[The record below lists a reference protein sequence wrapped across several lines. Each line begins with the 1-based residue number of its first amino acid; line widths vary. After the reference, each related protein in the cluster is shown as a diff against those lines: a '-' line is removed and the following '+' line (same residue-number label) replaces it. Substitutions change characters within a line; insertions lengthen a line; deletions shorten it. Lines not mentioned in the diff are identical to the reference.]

1 MSRPVVAVAMRPALR
16 PHLFDA
22 AAEAR
27 LAGLAAP
34 AGGAGAGGAD
44 GADGADGALVVQDF
58 AEPRAAAALAE
69 AEVLL
74 TGWGCPRLD
83 GAALARMPR
92 LAAVLHS
99 GGSVKHHVTDAV
111 WERGL
116 AVSSAVADN
125 AIPVAE
131 YTLAMIITAGKRL
144 PEMER
149 AYRAERN
156 GRDWQHWSEAFGPV
170 GNHRRVIGVVGLS
183 RVGRRVV
190 ELLRVLDATVL
201 VHDPYV
207 PEAVIRDL
215 GALPAGLD
223 ELVLAADVVSLH
235 APASPRTR
243 HLMDRRRLGLMRDGS
258 TLINTARGS
267 LVDTEA
273 LAAEL
278 RRGRLYA
285 VVDVTDPDPLPADS
299 ELFDLPNLTLTP
311 HVAGSIGGELRR
323 LGTFVLDELE
333 RWTAGADLLGRV
345 LPETLPS
352 IA

>member
-1 MSRPVVAVAMRPALR
+1 MSRPVVVLAMRPALR

-27 LAGLAAP
+27 LAALADQDA
-34 AGGAGAGGAD
+34 
-44 GADGADGALVVQDF
+44 ALVVQDF
-58 AEPRAAAALAE
+58 ADPRAAGALAR
-69 AEVLL
+69 AEVLI
-74 TGWGCPRLD
+74 TGWDCPPLD
-83 GAALARMPR
+83 AAALDRMPR
-92 LAAVLHS
+92 LGAVLHS

-111 WERGL
+111 WDRGL

-131 YTLAMIITAGKRL
+131 YTLAMVIAAAKRL
-144 PEMER
+144 PAMER
-149 AYRAERN
+149 AFRAERD
-156 GRDWQHWSEAFGPV
+156 GRDWQYWSEAFGPV

-207 PEAVIRDL
+207 PEALVREL
-215 GALPAGLD
+215 GAVPAELD
-223 ELVLAADVVSLH
+223 DLVAASDVVTLH
-235 APASPRTR
+235 APSTAETR
-243 HLMDRRRLGLMRDGS
+243 HQMDRRRLGLMRDGA
-258 TLINTARGS
+258 TLINTARGA
-267 LVDTEA
+267 LVDTGA
-273 LAAEL
+273 LADEL
-278 RRGRLYA
+278 RAGRLYA
-285 VVDVTDPDPLPADS
+285 VVDVTDPDPLPAGS
-299 ELFDLPNLTLTP
+299 ELFELPNLTLTP

-323 LGTFVLDELE
+323 LGAFVLDELQRLAE
-333 RWTAGADLLGRV
+333 GRDLLGRV

>member
-1 MSRPVVAVAMRPALR
+1 MSRPVVAVALRPALR

-27 LAGLAAP
+27 LAALSVP
-34 AGGAGAGGAD
+34 AGGD
-44 GADGADGALVVQDF
+44 PALVVTDF
-58 AEPRAAAALAE
+58 AAPPAAAALAE
-69 AEVLL
+69 AEVLV
-74 TGWGCPRLD
+74 TGWDCPPLD
-83 GAALARMPR
+83 AAALARMPR

-125 AIPVAE
+125 AVPVAE
-131 YTLAMIITAGKRL
+131 YTLAMVITAAKRL

-149 AYRAERN
+149 AYRARRD
-156 GRDWQHWSEAFGPV
+156 GRDWQYWSEAFGPV
-170 GNHRRVIGVVGLS
+170 GNHRRVVGVVGLS

-190 ELLRVLDATVL
+190 ELLRILDATVL

-207 PEAVIRDL
+207 PETAIRLL
-215 GALPAGLD
+215 GAVPTGLD
-223 ELVLAADVVSLH
+223 ELVAAADVVTLH
-235 APASPRTR
+235 APSTPETR
-243 HLMDRRRLGLMRDGS
+243 YQMDRRRLALMRDGS
-258 TLINTARGS
+258 TLINTARGA
-267 LVDTEA
+267 LVDTAA
-273 LAAEL
+273 LADEL
-278 RRGRLYA
+278 RSGRLYA
-285 VVDVTDPDPLPADS
+285 VVDVTDPDPLPAGS
-299 ELFDLPNLTLTP
+299 ELFDLPHLTLTP

-323 LGTFVLDELE
+323 LGGFVLDELQ
-333 RWTAGADLLGRV
+333 RWSDGAELLGRV

>member
-27 LAGLAAP
+27 LALLAAP
-34 AGGAGAGGAD
+34 AGGQ
-44 GADGADGALVVQDF
+44 GALVVQDF
-58 AEPRAAAALAE
+58 ADPRAAAALAE
-69 AEVLL
+69 AEVLVS
-74 TGWGCPRLD
+74 GWDCPRLD

-111 WERGL
+111 WARGL

-125 AIPVAE
+125 AVPVAE
-131 YTLAMIITAGKRL
+131 YTLAMIITAAKRL
-144 PEMER
+144 PAMER
-149 AYRAERN
+149 AFRADRN
-156 GRDWQHWSEAFGPV
+156 GHDWQHWSEAFGPV

-190 ELLRVLDATVL
+190 EMLRVLDATVL

-207 PEAVIRDL
+207 PEAAIREL

-223 ELVLAADVVSLH
+223 ELVVAADVVTLH
-235 APASPRTR
+235 APATPATR
-243 HLMDRRRLGLMRDGS
+243 HQMDRRRLGLMRDGS

-267 LVDTEA
+267 LVDTAA
-273 LAAEL
+273 LADEL
-278 RRGRLYA
+278 RRGRLHA
-285 VVDVTDPDPLPADS
+285 VLDVTDPDPLPAGS
-299 ELFDLPNLTLTP
+299 ELFGLPNLTLTP

-323 LGTFVLDELE
+323 LGDFVLDELQ
-333 RWTAGADLLGRV
+333 RWAAGRELLGRV

>member
-1 MSRPVVAVAMRPALR
+1 MRPALR

-27 LAGLAAP
+27 LALLAAP
-34 AGGAGAGGAD
+34 AGGEGAGS
-44 GADGADGALVVQDF
+44 ALVVRDF
-58 AEPRAAAALAE
+58 ADPRAAAALAE
-69 AEVLL
+69 AEVLV
-74 TGWGCPRLD
+74 TGWGCPLLD

-111 WERGL
+111 WERGV

-131 YTLAMIITAGKRL
+131 YTLAMIITAAKRL

-149 AYRAERN
+149 AYRAQRN
-156 GRDWQHWSEAFGPV
+156 GRDWQYWSEAFGPV

-207 PEAVIRDL
+207 PEEAIRDL
-215 GALPAGLD
+215 GAQPAALD
-223 ELVLAADVVSLH
+223 ELVLAADVVTLH
-235 APASPRTR
+235 APASPQTR

-258 TLINTARGS
+258 TLINTARGA
-267 LVDTEA
+267 LVDTAA

-278 RRGRLYA
+278 RRGRLHA

-323 LGTFVLDELE
+323 LGAFVLDELE
-333 RWTAGADLLGRV
+333 RWAAGRDLLGRV